1 MSSVSTTKPV
11 TLRVRLTQTAETIV
25 RQGHPWVFADSV
37 KSLTREGRSGELAVI
52 FDRNDKFMALGLF
65 DPESP
70 IRMRVL
76 HIGKPVN
83 IDEPWWSARLESTL
97 AKRSNVLDENT
108 NGLRWVNGESDGW
121 PGLVLDQYAD
131 VLVLKLYTA
140 AWLPHLPM
148 LRKLFWE
155 KLQPISIVLRLS
167 RNIHQSAAKLGLKEG
182 IVLDGEPI
190 RHSVTFQESGI
201 RFYADVLKGQKTGF
215 FLDQRENRRRVEI
228 LSRGKKVL
236 NLFSFSGGFSL
247 YAARGGA
254 KQVTSVDISNHAL
267 TELKQNWELNRSNRE
282 IRNCNHNEIQADVF
296 EWLEKENNT
305 YGLIVL
311 DPPSLAKREKDRQGA
326 IKAYEKITSDS
337 IQRLE
342 KGGLLL
348 SASCS
353 AHVTTDEFIQ
363 AVRSAYKKSGRRFEE
378 LEITG
383 HAPDHPASFSEMNY
397 LKAVYL
403 KEVFG

>member
-1 MSSVSTTKPV
+1 
-11 TLRVRLTQTAETIV
+11 
-25 RQGHPWVFADSV
+25 
-37 KSLTREGRSGELAVI
+37 
-52 FDRNDKFMALGLF
+52 
-65 DPESP
+65 
-70 IRMRVL
+70 
-76 HIGKPVN
+76 
-83 IDEPWWSARLESTL
+83 
-97 AKRSNVLDENT
+97 
-108 NGLRWVNGESDGW
+108 
-121 PGLVLDQYAD
+121 
-131 VLVLKLYTA
+131 
-140 AWLPHLPM
+140 
-148 LRKLFWE
+148 
-155 KLQPISIVLRLS
+155 
-167 RNIHQSAAKLGLKEG
+167 
-182 IVLDGEPI
+182 
-190 RHSVTFQESGI
+190 
-201 RFYADVLKGQKTGF
+201 
-215 FLDQRENRRRVEI
+215 
-228 LSRGKKVL
+228 
-236 NLFSFSGGFSL
+236 
-247 YAARGGA
+247 
-254 KQVTSVDISNHAL
+254 VTSVDISNHAL

-311 DPPSLAKREKDRQGA
+311 DPPSLAKREKDREGA